1 MGAPILRD
9 RVTHM
14 KRPALTRAVV
24 ATALMAAAPRAHA
37 QAQPA
42 AADQAPP
49 SPTEA
54 PDATRVL
61 VIPYQPIFRSAEQR
75 KANKATE
82 YLNQE
87 LGSKASVQVLRAGT
101 SIEDQQRPSLDEAID
116 ALEEAK
122 RAEAEHRIED
132 AIAAREAA
140 IQLMEANAPA
150 IPSAED
156 FILAHHRLARA
167 LMWRGRDDDAMRVMR
182 TAAQMDPNLE
192 LEPSEF
198 SRLYRRWY
206 ADLRSELRT
215 VGRGQVLVRSV
226 LPGATIAID
235 GREMDT
241 APVRLQEVLPGK
253 HLLSAEAEGAEPT
266 RAVIEVKP
274 GQETE
279 YVIAFGQTVGGPTVG
294 RVADAIS
301 ENTLSSEAVDAAQ
314 KAGQSA
320 DARYVVLGGL
330 AKDEDHFNVHTF
342 VLDVPSGK
350 LKQLDVTQFDL
361 DLLTAESD
369 VLRVVLGVEQALD
382 SFDGA
387 LASAQTIEQRI
398 RRAETVNS
406 VSAEPDLSTRRTVK
420 KKKKKK
426 KKIGPIKAINDI
438 DIKDD

>member
-1 MGAPILRD
+1 
-9 RVTHM
+9 M
-14 KRPALTRAVV
+14 KASALTRVAVV
-24 ATALMAAAPRAHA
+24 VALAVPQARALA

-49 SPTEA
+49 NPAESAEV
-54 PDATRVL
+54 DATRVL

-75 KANKATE
+75 KANQATE

-87 LGSKASVQVLRAGT
+87 LGSKAEIVVLRAGT
-101 SIEDQQRPSLDEAID
+101 SVEGQERPTLDAALEALERAKQAEARHQIDAAIEARREAI
-116 ALEEAK
+116 A
-122 RAEAEHRIED
+122 
-132 AIAAREAA
+132 
-140 IQLMEANAPA
+140 LMEENAPA
-150 IPSAED
+150 IPEAED
-156 FILAHHRLARA
+156 FIMAHHRLARA
-167 LMWRGRDDDAMRVMR
+167 LMWRGRDDEAKQVMS
-182 TAAQMDPNLE
+182 TAARMDPNLA

-198 SRLYRRWY
+198 SLLYRRWY
-206 ADLRSELRT
+206 SGLRDDLRSA
-215 VGRGQVLVRSV
+215 GRAQVLVRSV
-226 LPGATIAID
+226 LPGAAISID

-253 HLLSAEAEGAEPT
+253 HLLSATAEGAEPT
-266 RAVIEVKP
+266 KAVIEVQP
-274 GQETE
+274 GEE
-279 YVIAFGQTVGGPTVG
+279 KEFVIAFGATVGGPTVG
-294 RVADAIS
+294 RVADSIT
-301 ENTLSSEAVDAAQ
+301 ENTLSADAVAAAR

-320 DARYVVLGGL
+320 DANYVVLGGL

-342 VLDVPSGK
+342 VLDVPTGK

-382 SFDGA
+382 AFDGA

-406 VSAEPDLSTRRTVK
+406 VSAEPDLSVRRTVK

-426 KKIGPIKAINDI
+426 KKIGPVRAVTDI
-438 DIKDD
+438 DIKEDD